1 MSPLEDEVSHPG
13 DMTSQMTTLPF
24 GFSGTMLPSV
34 DWAGTRFNAVIDP
47 DWNEIERR
55 DELGLGAV
63 TDLRLLQAISTLPH
77 GFQIA
82 WEEIDPVT
90 RAILDCAHQGVLCS
104 TSMGVTTELRPPLRL
119 VGVFCVSR
127 HWRAIDRVGVM
138 ASTAACGVVVRHQP
152 RGLEEATHRARKFGL
167 GLAVVKNDQHQ
178 LLVTPAS
185 RPRPSLIRTMFL
197 EVLYRLWRQ
206 RTLAPKTSDQ
216 ASSCLGGASGR

>member
-1 MSPLEDEVSHPG
+1 
-13 DMTSQMTTLPF
+13 MTTLPF
-24 GFSGTMLPSV
+24 GFAGTILPSV

-47 DWNEIERR
+47 DWDEIERR
-55 DELGLGAV
+55 DKAGLGAL
-63 TDLRLLQAISTLPH
+63 TDVPLLRAISTLPH
-77 GFQIA
+77 GYDIA
-82 WEEIDPVT
+82 WEEIDPVM
-90 RAILDCAHQGVLCS
+90 RAVLDCAPQGVLRS
-104 TSMGVTTELRPPLRL
+104 TPTGVMTEIQPPLRL
-119 VGVFCVSR
+119 VGIFCVSP
-127 HWRAIDRVGVM
+127 HWRAIDRLGVM

-152 RGLEEATHRARKFGL
+152 RGLEEATQRARKFGL

-206 RTLAPKTSDQ
+206 RTFAPKTFDQ